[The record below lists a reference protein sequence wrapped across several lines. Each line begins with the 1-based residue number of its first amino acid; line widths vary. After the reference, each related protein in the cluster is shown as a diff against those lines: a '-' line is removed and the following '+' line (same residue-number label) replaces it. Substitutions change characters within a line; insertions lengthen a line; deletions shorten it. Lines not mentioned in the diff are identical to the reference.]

1 MESASSLSAYQD
13 SKRHCQ
19 ETCRS
24 VCDVQ
29 GLYAQVLGGAGPAI
43 AAVPLTVVWAGTSA
57 LSLLNNIRT
66 RQVGPLG
73 AVQRVGFVLF
83 TGIGQIISAF
93 SRMGAA
99 TMTYL
104 PPNRTGHLTDRSL
117 LTRAVQRPP
126 NAPDA
131 FRSAFEEFCAGS
143 LAGLA
148 GTLLDPVQVCSHTV
162 LTWPYLHLRCQLNL
176 ANWPP
181 IDLLYVWKSLR
192 RSSSG
197 QIAVHIYLCA
207 LLASLQ

>member
-1 MESASSLSAYQD
+1 M
-13 SKRHCQ
+13 
-19 ETCRS
+19 
-24 VCDVQ
+24 VCHWAVIAHSDE
-29 GLYAQVLGGAGPAI
+29 GTLCLQVLGGAGPAI

-66 RQVGPLG
+66 RQVGPVG

-83 TGIGQIISAF
+83 TGLGQIISAF

-131 FRSAFEEFCAGS
+131 FRSAFEEFCAGVF
-143 LAGLA
+143 AGAA
-148 GTLLDPVQVCSHTV
+148 GTLLDPVQVCHASFHVSSHTWHDAQMIYV
-162 LTWPYLHLRCQLNL
+162 MQSEHCCQ
-176 ANWPP
+176 
-181 IDLLYVWKSLR
+181 
-192 RSSSG
+192 
-197 QIAVHIYLCA
+197 CE
-207 LLASLQ
+207 

>member
-1 MESASSLSAYQD
+1 MASRSRDLCLLCLPIRIAIQP
-13 SKRHCQ
+13 CQ
-19 ETCRS
+19 TICRS

-29 GLYAQVLGGAGPAI
+29 GLYTQVLGGAGPAI

-162 LTWPYLHLRCQLNL
+162 LARSYLHLGCHFRCCKVATSCL
-176 ANWPP
+176 A
-181 IDLLYVWKSLR
+181 ITVK
-192 RSSSG
+192 
-197 QIAVHIYLCA
+197 V
-207 LLASLQ
+207 

>member
-1 MESASSLSAYQD
+1 M
-13 SKRHCQ
+13 
-19 ETCRS
+19 
-24 VCDVQ
+24 
-29 GLYAQVLGGAGPAI
+29 LGGAGPAI

-66 RQVGPLG
+66 RQVGPVG

-104 PPNRTGHLTDRSL
+104 PPNRSGHLTDRSL

-131 FRSAFEEFCAGS
+131 LRSAFEEFCAGW

-148 GTLLDPVQVCSHTV
+148 GTLLDPVQVLEQLTALLSCMSLAASCACKGVCNCPTV
-162 LTWPYLHLRCQLNL
+162 LRALCGKHT
-176 ANWPP
+176 
-181 IDLLYVWKSLR
+181 LL
-192 RSSSG
+192 
-197 QIAVHIYLCA
+197 
-207 LLASLQ
+207 LL

>member
-1 MESASSLSAYQD
+1 
-13 SKRHCQ
+13 
-19 ETCRS
+19 
-24 VCDVQ
+24 VQ
-29 GLYAQVLGGAGPAI
+29 GLYVQVLGGAGPAI

-148 GTLLDPVQVCSHTV
+148 GTLLDPVQVRSHTL
-162 LTWPYLHLRCQLNL
+162 LTRPYLHLRCQFTDV
-176 ANWPP
+176 A
-181 IDLLYVWKSLR
+181 K
-192 RSSSG
+192 
-197 QIAVHIYLCA
+197 
-207 LLASLQ
+207 

>member
-1 MESASSLSAYQD
+1 MASASCSSAYLV
-13 SKRHCQ
+13 SKKAISTDLH
-19 ETCRS
+19 S
-24 VCDVQ
+24 DVQ
-29 GLYAQVLGGAGPAI
+29 GLYVQVLGGAGPAI

-117 LTRAVQRPP
+117 LTRAVRRPP

-148 GTLLDPVQVCSHTV
+148 GTLLDPVQVRFHTV
-162 LTWPYLHLRCQLNL
+162 LTRPYLHLRCQL
-176 ANWPP
+176 
-181 IDLLYVWKSLR
+181 
-192 RSSSG
+192 RSSE
-197 QIAVHIYLCA
+197 IATNC
-207 LLASLQ
+207 LAVCVEFELILSEADCC

>member
-1 MESASSLSAYQD
+1 M
-13 SKRHCQ
+13 
-19 ETCRS
+19 
-24 VCDVQ
+24 Q
-29 GLYAQVLGGAGPAI
+29 GLSAQVLGGAGPAI

-148 GTLLDPVQVCSHTV
+148 GTLLDPVQVRSYTV
-162 LTWPYLHLRCQLNL
+162 LARSYLHLGCHFRCSKVATSCL
-176 ANWPP
+176 A
-181 IDLLYVWKSLR
+181 VC
-192 RSSSG
+192 
-197 QIAVHIYLCA
+197 VEV
-207 LLASLQ
+207 

>member
-1 MESASSLSAYQD
+1 M
-13 SKRHCQ
+13 
-19 ETCRS
+19 
-24 VCDVQ
+24 
-29 GLYAQVLGGAGPAI
+29 LGGAGPAI

-66 RQVGPLG
+66 RQVGPVG

-117 LTRAVQRPP
+117 LTRAVQRPA

-148 GTLLDPVQVCSHTV
+148 GTLLDPVQVCCSLLLHLGFQVSLAVELQCSNLHGGRTV
-162 LTWPYLHLRCQLNL
+162 LQHR
-176 ANWPP
+176 
-181 IDLLYVWKSLR
+181 V
-192 RSSSG
+192 
-197 QIAVHIYLCA
+197 
-207 LLASLQ
+207 